1 MSADVEKS
9 KLPLKEVL
17 KPTGFYPPE
26 SVKDLTFSEAVT
38 SGEIETNREV
48 TITANGDTEITP
60 TSGKEAMKKVTA
72 TVAVP
77 LEDNKAQSIDVTSY
91 TGPIEITPTSGK
103 TAMKK
108 VTITLTGL

>member
-17 KPTGFYPPE
+17 KPSGFYPPE

-38 SGEIETNREV
+38 AGEIEANKEV
-48 TITANGDTEITP
+48 TITANGETEVTP
-60 TSGKEAMKKVTA
+60 TSGKEAMKKATV

-77 LEDNKAQSIDVTSY
+77 LEDNKAETVNVTEYS
-91 TGPIEITPTSGK
+91 GPIEITPTEGK
-103 TAMKK
+103 TGMKK